1 MKIIFL
7 ILLLSFAATVA
18 FAQYKENS
26 VCMDLAKN
34 TDPKKETVLVICN
47 RGTGMTALP
56 RTRLHLRVYADGAAE
71 YEEND
76 GNFKLAKRS
85 LKVGPETVALIRK
98 FGSAKDFQDAAADY
112 PRIRIW
118 TDSGLETTILFR
130 DKTKEKKVMVHN
142 YTANNLENDE
152 YYPPSL
158 VGLMILANE
167 IRAGKAPSASAP
179 KIIEYNQSNRTL
191 EVGKTYR
198 GKVNFGDAY
207 GMRLTPFPRLPMHH
221 SVMYSWPN
229 VKDFPQLDPD
239 KDFGVRTIVFKVAHR
254 EVDNFRKNNWITT
267 FTIEI
272 VKVVE

>member
-1 MKIIFL
+1 MKLIFF
-7 ILLLSFAATVA
+7 ILLLSLTATVA

-47 RGTGMTALP
+47 RGTGMSALP
-56 RTRLHLRVYADGAAE
+56 RTRLHLRVYADGTAE

-76 GNFKLAKRS
+76 GNFKLAKRA
-85 LKVGPETVALIRK
+85 LKVGPETVARIVK
-98 FGSAKDFQDAAADY
+98 FGAAKDFQDAAADY

-130 DKTKEKKVMVHN
+130 DKTPKAGAKKVMVHN
-142 YTANNLENDE
+142 YTATDLENDE
-152 YYPPSL
+152 YFPPSL
-158 VGLMILANE
+158 VALMLLANE
-167 IRAGKAPSASAP
+167 IRTGKVQAP
-179 KIIEYNQSNRTL
+179 KIIEYNQTNRTL

-207 GMRLTPFPRLPMHH
+207 GMRLTPFPKLPMHH

-229 VKDFPQLDPD
+229 VKDFPALDPD
-239 KDFGVRTIVFKVAHR
+239 KDFGVRTIIFKVAHR
-254 EVDNFRKNNWITT
+254 EVDNFRKNDWITT